1 MGGKR
6 AWSVD
11 GNSQRLDGGSMFG
24 NVPRAL
30 WQQWVEPDERHR
42 IPLACRALLIE
53 DDGRLIL
60 FETGIGSFFPPQLR
74 DRYGVQEERHM
85 LLDSLVEIGFSHQHI
100 DTVVLSHLHF
110 DHAGGLLSQYNED
123 EPLTLMFPKARYVV
137 SWDGWQRARHP
148 HNRDRRSFIPEL
160 PAMLEES
167 GRLEVVKGHR
177 SKTLGSEYKLWQS
190 NGHTPGLMLTEVPG
204 QEGPLVYAADLIPGR
219 AWMHLPVTM
228 GYDRHPEL
236 LIEEKTELLNR
247 LVQENGRVFFTH
259 DHEVAAGRV
268 AQDEKGRFSASETWA
283 KLDGISV

>member
-110 DHAGGLLSQYNED
+110 DHAGVWILGEAGIGKRRVLLEFV
-123 EPLTLMFPKARYVV
+123 E
-137 SWDGWQRARHP
+137 
-148 HNRDRRSFIPEL
+148 
-160 PAMLEES
+160 
-167 GRLEVVKGHR
+167 
-177 SKTLGSEYKLWQS
+177 
-190 NGHTPGLMLTEVPG
+190 
-204 QEGPLVYAADLIPGR
+204 
-219 AWMHLPVTM
+219 
-228 GYDRHPEL
+228 
-236 LIEEKTELLNR
+236 
-247 LVQENGRVFFTH
+247 
-259 DHEVAAGRV
+259 
-268 AQDEKGRFSASETWA
+268 
-283 KLDGISV
+283 